1 MTRRILRASRKEI
14 SFRAV
19 TLNEMVYVCDRNRVF
34 NDSTIDTWL
43 EDFVSEFCDDI
54 RDEIRIG
61 VGEKGH
67 GRHQRSAVIIYHI
80 L

>member
-1 MTRRILRASRKEI
+1 MC
-14 SFRAV
+14 V
-19 TLNEMVYVCDRNRVF
+19 TENAFLMIA
-34 NDSTIDTWL
+34 TIDTWL
-43 EDFVSEFCDDI
+43 EDFVSEFRDDI

-67 GRHQRSAVIIYHI
+67 GRHQRSTVIIYHI

>member
-1 MTRRILRASRKEI
+1 MGAIKNAFLMTA
-14 SFRAV
+14 
-19 TLNEMVYVCDRNRVF
+19 
-34 NDSTIDTWL
+34 TIDTWL
-43 EDFVSEFCDDI
+43 EDFVSEFRDDI

-80 L
+80 LKEKI